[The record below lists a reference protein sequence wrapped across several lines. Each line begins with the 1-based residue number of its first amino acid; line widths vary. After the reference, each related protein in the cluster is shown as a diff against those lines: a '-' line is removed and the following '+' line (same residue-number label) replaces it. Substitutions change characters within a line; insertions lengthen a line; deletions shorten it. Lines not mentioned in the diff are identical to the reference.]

1 MSVWGKPEEE
11 WTLMAGGLEMEV
23 EALWRSLE
31 KVGPGTQEEASSRS
45 LERDVLGKEA
55 ADLARGRET

>member
-1 MSVWGKPEEE
+1 MSAWGKPEEE

-31 KVGPGTQEEASSRS
+31 KVGPGPQEEASSRS
-45 LERDVLGKEA
+45 LERDDLGKEA

>member
-1 MSVWGKPEEE
+1 
-11 WTLMAGGLEMEV
+11 MAGGLEREV

-45 LERDVLGKEA
+45 LERDALGKEA